1 MINRTLFSVS
11 LFLWGFISLLIHF
24 DILSVNHSLFTS
36 IIIIAYGLSSSNL
49 AFKEGNRLQL
59 VVSSIIFFI
68 GIVILIKSNY
78 VIVDS
83 RGLIFI
89 SVFLIAGAVSILLYI
104 DNTKQ
109 KLFLYTGLIVF
120 GIGIFL
126 LLLIQKIGVLYL
138 INQAA
143 RLFENYLPFLL
154 IVLGL
159 TIFLKREKH

>member
-1 MINRTLFSVS
+1 MINRTLFSIS

-24 DILSVNHSLFTS
+24 NILSVNHSLVTS
-36 IIIIAYGLSSSNL
+36 IIIIAYGLSSTNF
-49 AFKEGNRLQL
+49 AFKKSNRLQL

-68 GIVILIKSNY
+68 GIIFLVKSNY
-78 VIVDS
+78 IIVDS

-89 SVFLIAGAVSILLYI
+89 SILLIAGAVSILLYI
-104 DNTKQ
+104 DNAKQ

-120 GIGIFL
+120 GIGIFFL
-126 LLLIQKIGVLYL
+126 IFIQKLGVLYL

-143 RLFENYLPFLL
+143 GLFENYLPFFL

-159 TIFLKREKH
+159 IIFLKREKH